1 MKGARGVVTKGS
13 SVLALVLALVALGAG
28 LGGCASSPPMRF
40 YTLSAEESASAA
52 ANTSPSIRVA
62 RVTLP
67 GEIDRPELVQRI
79 DANRLRLA
87 EQDRWAAP
95 LGEMIRRTLS
105 ADLQARAPDS
115 SIAPTPSRPAIE
127 GFSLLHVDIE
137 EFIANPNCSVSLRA
151 TWTLTPSGS
160 AQPSTHGDESIQ
172 IAPPQSCQI
181 SSLPQSM
188 SRALA
193 ELSNRIQSARPK

>member
-1 MKGARGVVTKGS
+1 
-13 SVLALVLALVALGAG
+13 
-28 LGGCASSPPMRF
+28 MRF
-40 YTLSAEESASAA
+40 YTLSAMEGSGTAASTTADA
-52 ANTSPSIRVA
+52 MPPIRVA

-79 DANRLRLA
+79 DANRLQLA

-105 ADLQARAPDS
+105 ADLQES
-115 SIAPTPSRPAIE
+115 SLSRPVIE
-127 GFSLLHVDIE
+127 GVSLLNLDID

-151 TWTLTPSGS
+151 TWTLTPSN
-160 AQPSTHGDESIQ
+160 THGSESIQ
-172 IAPPQSCQI
+172 IPPPATCAI
-181 SSLPQSM
+181 SSLPESM

-193 ELSNRIQSARPK
+193 ELSTRILSAARPK